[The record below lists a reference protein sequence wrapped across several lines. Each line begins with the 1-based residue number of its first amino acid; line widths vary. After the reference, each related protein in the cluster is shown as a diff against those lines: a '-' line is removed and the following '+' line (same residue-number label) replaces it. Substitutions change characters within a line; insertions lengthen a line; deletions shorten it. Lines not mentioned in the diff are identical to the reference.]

1 MMKKYIYGHT
11 NFDNA
16 YEVDNYPWGFRLKTK
31 VRYWIET
38 SDKSNGGQRFCK
50 CTLNPKT
57 NAWCAPKKSTYGI
70 LSNMYLDE
78 NDYVQYESISLYHC
92 EEETLNKYIENHKD
106 HLGSYEI
113 ANIKL
118 LKARNEVL
126 KNVEYKFEN
135 VTYLSEEERRIRRET
150 NDKNERII
158 ASAIYNKAKS
168 IDI

>member
-1 MMKKYIYGHT
+1 MKKYIYGHT

-16 YEVDNYPWGFRLKTK
+16 FEVDNYPWGFRLKTK

-57 NAWCAPKKSTYGI
+57 GAWCAPKKGTYNI

-78 NDYVQYESISLYHC
+78 NNYVQYDAISLYHC

-106 HLGSYEI
+106 HLGEYEI
-113 ANIKL
+113 KKL
-118 LKARNEVL
+118 KFFKARNEVMKHVKVEFDSVSFDETEEGRKTRKENSDRT
-126 KNVEYKFEN
+126 KN
-135 VTYLSEEERRIRRET
+135 
-150 NDKNERII
+150 II
-158 ASAIYNKAKS
+158 WNAVINKAKS